1 MGKIEVTHELD
12 LLSAMFEKGHA
23 YSTINSAKGTI
34 TNIVHIL
41 PTTHWINIYWQIN
54 IWPAYTET
62 YNPTAAA
69 VTIKLL
75 SINMV
80 LNDLSVTF
88 VPTEV
93 LKHSGKGKPLDKC
106 EYKTLCVIVCLKE

>member
-41 PTTHWINIYWQIN
+41 PYDSLNKH
-54 IWPAYTET
+54 
-62 YNPTAAA
+62 
-69 VTIKLL
+69 LL
-75 SINMV
+75 TNKYMTCIHRN
-80 LNDLSVTF
+80 L
-88 VPTEV
+88 
-93 LKHSGKGKPLDKC
+93 
-106 EYKTLCVIVCLKE
+106 